1 MVGDA
6 LNGGEWIRLATDD
19 ELRDDDKWWRCLNFI
34 PQCIVHTNGSP
45 ATSDQP
51 IGMVGSEVQVLAQVQ
66 ETTDYSEMPMSS
78 LAMSDLTHV
87 RTPPT
92 PAPSLTPRAW

>member
-1 MVGDA
+1 MTFPANYKVGDA
-6 LNGGEWIRLATDD
+6 LNGSEWIRLATDD
-19 ELRDDDKWWRCLNFI
+19 ELRDDDKWWRRLDFK
-34 PQCIVHTNGSP
+34 PQCIVHMNGSA

-66 ETTDYSEMPMSS
+66 ETTDYSEMPMS
-78 LAMSDLTHV
+78 DLTHV

-92 PAPSLTPRAW
+92 PTPSSSTE